1 MFHLSL
7 LDLYVKNIL
16 ARGGIEFLA
25 VFLGIALS
33 LWVDDYRESRA
44 INVRIFDDYQKI
56 HTEVKSNIKNINNII
71 KKNKDLLITERYLL
85 DVLDGKIS
93 YNQNEIHGK
102 IYSIVSPTFFGMTS
116 AYKASVSSGRFNF
129 SEHSL
134 IINEVSLL
142 YEHYFSR
149 LSLNGDLFDNRMH
162 DFKYDFSL
170 PFFKPNYVKGNI
182 DSLKLKDYFFSDR
195 FHNGLLYCHD
205 FRKIY
210 YMNRLAETESQLL
223 KVDKVFKTYFASNSI

>member
-1 MFHLSL
+1 MFDLSL
-7 LDLYVKNIL
+7 LDSYMKNIL

-33 LWVDDYRESRA
+33 LWVDDYRESRE
-44 INVRIFDDYQKI
+44 INVRLFDDYQKI
-56 HTEVKSNIKNINNII
+56 HSEVKSNIQNIRNII
-71 KKNKDLLITERYLL
+71 KKNKDILITERYLL
-85 DVLDGKIS
+85 DVLDGKKS
-93 YNQNEIHGK
+93 YEQNEIYGR

-116 AYKASVSSGRFNF
+116 AYKTSVSSGRFNF
-129 SEHSL
+129 PEQSA
-134 IINEVSLL
+134 IIKEVSLL

-162 DFKYDFSL
+162 DFKYDFAL
-170 PFFKPNYVKGNI
+170 PFFKPNYVKDNN

-195 FHNGLLYCHD
+195 FYNGLLYCHD

-210 YMNRLAETESQLL
+210 YMNRLVETESQLL
-223 KVDKVFKTYFASNSI
+223 KVDKVFKNYFASNSI